1 VLSGP
6 NPLLPVTLCD
16 SRRRAASNYL
26 VTSAFPLPILAK
38 KGVHMASV
46 KLPDGKQLEIGPGEK
61 AREVAE
67 KIGKR
72 LARDAVVAKLDG
84 RLIDLEAPLDGGGDF
99 EVVTKDSPEGLE
111 VLRHSTAHAMAQAIV
126 ELYPGSKLT
135 LGPPIESG
143 FFYDIEVNGRLTD
156 EDLPR
161 IEERMREIVARD
173 LPIEREEVSKAE
185 AEDLYVDNPYKTEII
200 EGLEDGEISVYKQGD
215 FFDLCSGPHVPSTGE
230 LGAFKLQNIAGA
242 YWRGDEKNPMLTRVY
257 GTAWPTEKELKTYL
271 RRLEEARARDHRKIG
286 KDLGLFTFSPDTG
299 AGIPLFLP
307 KGEMLRHLMEDY
319 VREVQT
325 RHGYEH
331 VWTGHLVN
339 EILFA
344 KSGHLEH
351 YRESMFPPMI
361 DGETRYRLKP
371 MNCPSHMTLYNSQA
385 HSYRDLPLRYAE
397 FATLYRYEKSG
408 ELTGLTRVRS
418 LTQDDAHVFCT
429 EDQIQDEF
437 ARALEIVREVLD
449 TYGFADYRVQLSL
462 RDQDVAKYVADDAK
476 WSRAEKELR
485 EALDTAAIAY
495 DEETGEAAFY
505 GPKADFMA
513 KDVLGREWQLS
524 TIQVDFIQPARLG
537 CEYIGEDGKAHTPVL
552 LHRAVTGSTE
562 RFLAVLI
569 EHYAGAFPVWLS
581 PVQAVVIPV
590 ADRHLDYARKVQEQ
604 LAAKNL
610 RVEVDDSQNSM
621 QKKIRENSRQKIPYL
636 LIVGDSEA
644 EQGSVNVRR
653 RGKKQQEEMALD
665 GFAETVIAEVRSRI

>member
-1 VLSGP
+1 
-6 NPLLPVTLCD
+6 
-16 SRRRAASNYL
+16 
-26 VTSAFPLPILAK
+26 
-38 KGVHMASV
+38 MASV
-46 KLPDGKQLEIGPGEK
+46 KLPDGKQLQIEPGEK
-61 AREVAE
+61 ARDVAE

-84 RLIDLEAPLDGGGDF
+84 ELIDLDAPLNGGGDF
-99 EVVTKDSPEGLE
+99 EVITVNSSEGLE
-111 VLRHSTAHAMAQAIV
+111 VLRHSTAHVMAQAIL

-135 LGPPIESG
+135 IGPPIENG
-143 FFYDIEVNGRLTD
+143 FFYDIEVAGRLTD
-156 EDLPR
+156 EDLPL
-161 IEERMREIVARD
+161 IEERMHEIVARD
-173 LPIEREEVSKAE
+173 LPIQREEVSKAE
-185 AEDLYVDNPYKTEII
+185 AEDLYVDNRYKTEII
-200 EGLEDGEISVYKQGD
+200 EGLEDGDISVYKQGD
-215 FFDLCSGPHVPSTGE
+215 FFDLCSGPHVPSTGT

-242 YWRGDEKNPMLTRVY
+242 YWRGDENNPMLTRVY
-257 GTAWPTEKELKTYL
+257 GTAWPTEKELRAYL
-271 RRLEEARARDHRKIG
+271 RRLDEARARDHRKIG
-286 KDLGLFTFSPDTG
+286 KDLDLFTFSPETG

-307 KGEMLRHLMEDY
+307 KGEMIRHLMEGY

-339 EILFA
+339 EVLFA

-371 MNCPSHMTLYNSQA
+371 MNCPSHMTLYNSRS

-449 TYGFADYRVQLSL
+449 TYGFADFRVQLSL

-495 DEETGEAAFY
+495 DEEAGEAAFY
-505 GPKADFMA
+505 GPKADFLA

-562 RFLAVLI
+562 RFMAVLI
-569 EHYAGAFPVWLS
+569 EHFAGAFPVWLS

-590 ADRHLDYARKVQEQ
+590 ADRHLDYARGVQEQ
-604 LAAKNL
+604 LAARDL

-621 QKKIRENSRQKIPYL
+621 QKKIRDNSRQKVPYL
-636 LIVGDSEA
+636 LIVGDREA
-644 EQGSVNVRR
+644 EEGSVNVRR
-653 RGKKQQEEMALD
+653 RGERQQQEMDLGD
-665 GFAETVIAEVRSRI
+665 FAEAVSAEVRSRG

>member
-1 VLSGP
+1 MS
-6 NPLLPVTLCD
+6 
-16 SRRRAASNYL
+16 
-26 VTSAFPLPILAK
+26 
-38 KGVHMASV
+38 SV
-46 KLPDGKQLEIGPGEK
+46 KLPDGKQLEIEPGEK
-61 AREVAE
+61 ARDVAE
-67 KIGKR
+67 KIGRR

-84 RLIDLEAPLDGGGDF
+84 RLIDLDAPLDGGGEF
-99 EVVTKDSPEGLE
+99 EVVTADSSDGLE
-111 VLRHSTAHAMAQAIV
+111 VLRHSTAHAMAQAIL

-135 LGPPIESG
+135 IGPPIENG

-185 AEDLYVDNPYKTEII
+185 AEDLYADNPYKTELI
-200 EGLEDGEISVYKQGD
+200 EGLEDGEITVYRQGD
-215 FFDLCSGPHVPSTGE
+215 FFDLCRGPHVPSTGK

-242 YWRGDEKNPMLTRVY
+242 YWRGDERNPMLTRVY
-257 GTAWPTEKELKTYL
+257 GTAWPTEKELKAYL
-271 RRLEEARARDHRKIG
+271 RRLEEARARDHRQIG

-307 KGEMLRHLMEDY
+307 KGEIMRRLMEDY

-325 RHGYEH
+325 RYGYEH

-339 EILFA
+339 ESLYA

-351 YRESMFPPMI
+351 YRESMFPPMV

-371 MNCPSHMTLYNSQA
+371 MNCPSHMTLYNSQS

-418 LTQDDAHVFCT
+418 LTQDDAHIFCT
-429 EDQIQDEF
+429 EDQIQEEF

-449 TYGFADYRVQLSL
+449 TYGFAEYRVQLSL
-462 RDQDVAKYVADDAK
+462 RDEDVAKYVADDAK

-495 DEETGEAAFY
+495 DEEAGEAAFY
-505 GPKADFMA
+505 GPKADFIA

-562 RFLAVLI
+562 RFMAVLI

-590 ADRHLDYARKVQEQ
+590 ADRHLGYAREVQEK
-604 LAAKNL
+604 LAARDL

-636 LIVGDSEA
+636 LIVGDREA
-644 EQGSVNVRR
+644 ERSSVNVRR
-653 RGKKQQEEMALD
+653 RSDKQQEEMSL
-665 GFAETVIAEVRSRI
+665 GEFAEAVSQEVRSRT